1 MKKLI
6 LFTLAAMCLFTFV
19 APTTAMAQRV
29 PEDEQS
35 PWKCYDIEGWERP
48 CTITEEFGICM
59 RAAQDA
65 EIQCA
70 EEGGVNPAA
79 LLVCGGKRATDD
91 AGCWA
96 SFIEHFWFV

>member
-1 MKKLI
+1 
-6 LFTLAAMCLFTFV
+6 
-19 APTTAMAQRV
+19 
-29 PEDEQS
+29 
-35 PWKCYDIEGWERP
+35 
-48 CTITEEFGICM
+48 M